1 MMNVEGWRM
10 KAGRMAEQ
18 EREWIHIR
26 GGSTLGRRGVTGC
39 GLRRGI
45 PLLHDVPC
53 RAILHI
59 CQNVQVMQK
68 KSRQPG

>member
-1 MMNVEGWRM
+1 MNEKQVGTELPT
-10 KAGRMAEQ
+10 
-18 EREWIHIR
+18 REWIGIR
-26 GGSTLGRRGVTGC
+26 VRSALGRRGGFGF